1 MALGHISIWLFL
13 SRPLGPSLFISVLH
27 LPGFS
32 GDQETRLFNR
42 CVKDDVCMNM
52 SIEMPKVMVAIFSLS
67 HQERDF
73 LLIKLILAITIRS
86 YSLTNYLHS
95 GTSLG
100 AKVTVMTAWAK
111 TCNPCCQANS
121 TSRKQGRY

>member
-1 MALGHISIWLFL
+1 
-13 SRPLGPSLFISVLH
+13 
-27 LPGFS
+27 
-32 GDQETRLFNR
+32 
-42 CVKDDVCMNM
+42 MNM
-52 SIEMPKVMVAIFSLS
+52 LIEMPKVMVAIFSSLS

-86 YSLTNYLHS
+86 YSLTNYLHL

-100 AKVTVMTAWAK
+100 AKVTVVTAWAK
-111 TCNPCCQANS
+111 TCTPCSQANS